1 MDTSGLTGSDLEDK
15 LLQDVLLY
23 SCMTDTVYSSGYEDW
38 VAYSDPIPAEPV
50 TLPEHHALT
59 EPPAA
64 PTPETLPETT
74 PETTPEPT
82 PEPTPIITAP
92 VLNAYDNVSVTG
104 TSDVDTTVSVHFDF
118 EGVTT
123 SYSVI
128 AGPDGLF
135 EYTLTD
141 PVAVGTI
148 ITAVA
153 SDAAGNISAV
163 SNSITI

>member
-1 MDTSGLTGSDLEDK
+1 
-15 LLQDVLLY
+15 
-23 SCMTDTVYSSGYEDW
+23 
-38 VAYSDPIPAEPV
+38 
-50 TLPEHHALT
+50 
-59 EPPAA
+59 
-64 PTPETLPETT
+64 
-74 PETTPEPT
+74 
-82 PEPTPIITAP
+82 
-92 VLNAYDNVSVTG
+92 LNAYDNVSVTG
-104 TSDVDTTVSVHFDF
+104 TVDTNVSAHFDF

-123 SYSVI
+123 YSVI
-128 AGPDGLF
+128 TGPDGLF

>member
-1 MDTSGLTGSDLEDK
+1 
-15 LLQDVLLY
+15 
-23 SCMTDTVYSSGYEDW
+23 
-38 VAYSDPIPAEPV
+38 
-50 TLPEHHALT
+50 
-59 EPPAA
+59 
-64 PTPETLPETT
+64 
-74 PETTPEPT
+74 
-82 PEPTPIITAP
+82 
-92 VLNAYDNVSVTG
+92 LNAYDNVSVTG
-104 TSDVDTTVSVHFDF
+104 TSDVDTTVCTFDF

>member
-1 MDTSGLTGSDLEDK
+1 
-15 LLQDVLLY
+15 VRFY
-23 SCMTDTVYSSGYEDW
+23 WYFRC
-38 VAYSDPIPAEPV
+38 
-50 TLPEHHALT
+50 
-59 EPPAA
+59 
-64 PTPETLPETT
+64 
-74 PETTPEPT
+74 
-82 PEPTPIITAP
+82 
-92 VLNAYDNVSVTG
+92 
-104 TSDVDTTVSVHFDF
+104 DTTVSVHFDF

-123 SYSVI
+123 YSVI